1 MEDDG
6 DTTRR
11 RIRRPPKQYQGTIS
25 WEQAEQMVKS
35 NEQSEKINGR
45 RVPSSMKFDEEDVN
59 QGDSDDDEDDNED
72 DDEAMAYNLED
83 PEDLSMDDWQEGD
96 GNTSDEFVPD
106 PSSSK
111 EKRHRPG
118 RLTGGAIDDDDD
130 DSGEEYASSEEDN
143 IDPVLST
150 NGEEVY
156 RPPSHQQQQLQHSND
171 MTTTERL
178 DRARKRRWHPPAGH
192 GGMENPEAWKE
203 AGQRNR
209 EMQANTRDAEDDVD
223 IEVEGQELQ

>member
-1 MEDDG
+1 MEDG
-6 DTTRR
+6 DTPRR
-11 RIRRPPKQYQGTIS
+11 RTRRPPKQYQGTIS

-35 NEQSEKINGR
+35 NEHSEKSNGR
-45 RVPSSMKFDEEDVN
+45 RVPASMNFEEEGAN
-59 QGDSDDDEDDNED
+59 EGDSDGYDDN
-72 DDEAMAYNLED
+72 EAMAYNLED

-111 EKRHRPG
+111 EKRHHRG
-118 RLTGGAIDDDDD
+118 RVTEDAFDDDDI
-130 DSGEEYASSEEDN
+130 DSGEEYASSEENN
-143 IDPVLST
+143 IDPELRHDDVSP
-150 NGEEVY
+150 
-156 RPPSHQQQQLQHSND
+156 RRQPSKQQHIQHSND
-171 MTTTERL
+171 MTATERL

-209 EMQANTRDAEDDVD
+209 QMQAGTREAEKESDVD

>member
-6 DTTRR
+6 DTPRR
-11 RIRRPPKQYQGTIS
+11 RTRRPPKQFQGTIS

-35 NEQSEKINGR
+35 NEQSEKSKER
-45 RVPSSMKFDEEDVN
+45 RVPASMNFDEEDAN
-59 QGDSDDDEDDNED
+59 EGDSDDDD

-83 PEDLSMDDWQEGD
+83 PDDLSMDDWQEGD

-111 EKRHRPG
+111 EKRHRRG
-118 RLTGGAIDDDDD
+118 RLTGDAFDEDDD
-130 DSGEEYASSEEDN
+130 DSGEEYASSEENNNDLDLRDDHE
-143 IDPVLST
+143 I
-150 NGEEVY
+150 
-156 RPPSHQQQQLQHSND
+156 PSQQPSQQQQQLQHSND

-203 AGQRNR
+203 AGQRKRKKQASAR
-209 EMQANTRDAEDDVD
+209 EAEKDVD